1 MISQTLNQRKSK
13 KSVVTRGPRESTLL
27 SNLIFFHGKGA
38 VWPYECNKK
47 ARYAVI
53 HIGLNQ
59 SVIKAGDALIMIF
72 FELLYSY

>member
-1 MISQTLNQRKSK
+1 MISQTLNQRKS
-13 KSVVTRGPRESTLL
+13 ECLL
-27 SNLIFFHGKGA
+27 WHGGLGGA
-38 VWPYECNKK
+38 FMFWYERNKK
-47 ARYAVI
+47 ARYAL

>member
-13 KSVVTRGPRESTLL
+13 KSVVTRGPNESSLFSFT
-27 SNLIFFHGKGA
+27 GKGLGSRMNA
-38 VWPYECNKK
+38 IKK
-47 ARYAVI
+47 PDMHFT

>member
-13 KSVVTRGPRESTLL
+13 KSVVTRGPRGSSLFSFT
-27 SNLIFFHGKGA
+27 GKGLCSRMNA
-38 VWPYECNKK
+38 IKK
-47 ARYAVI
+47 PDMQL

-59 SVIKAGDALIMIF
+59 SVIKADDVLIMIF

>member
-13 KSVVTRGPRESTLL
+13 KSVVTRGPKQSSLFSSVGKLL
-27 SNLIFFHGKGA
+27 CSSMKAI
-38 VWPYECNKK
+38 KK
-47 ARYAVI
+47 PNRQLM
-53 HIGLNQ
+53 HIGLNK

>member
-13 KSVVTRGPRESTLL
+13 KSVVMQRPEGEFSM
-27 SNLIFFHGKGA
+27 F
-38 VWPYECNKK
+38 WYERNKK
-47 ARYAVI
+47 ARYALT

>member
-1 MISQTLNQRKSK
+1 MNAI
-13 KSVVTRGPRESTLL
+13 
-27 SNLIFFHGKGA
+27 
-38 VWPYECNKK
+38 KK

-72 FELLYSY
+72 

>member
-13 KSVVTRGPRESTLL
+13 KSVVTRGPKQSSLFSFVGKLL
-27 SNLIFFHGKGA
+27 CSGM
-38 VWPYECNKK
+38 K
-47 ARYAVI
+47 AIKTRYAVI

-59 SVIKAGDALIMIF
+59 SIIKAGDALIMIF